1 MLEIGPLLC
10 DVMCEIKDKERIRL
24 FRKKK
29 QFQGWIFGFVWFL
42 SQTTP
47 NENGKT
53 FFLRISTKHRRRRI
67 WFVLWRLKLNWTIRI
82 HLYYCIS
89 FDKFVRVV
97 TLQNSFRIE
106 SRIECISSK
115 PKSVFHRPNSF
126 ATIVCLVSVNRFCW
140 FKPYNTIVFKIQIE
154 RVYICLAQQIAE
166 KIKHIRWILALL
178 SCCSVVWV
186 ANVQRKTREFA
197 CRLNCICSV
206 HKNYH
211 NLICKKIFL

>member
-10 DVMCEIKDKERIRL
+10 DVMCENKDKERIRL
-24 FRKKK
+24 FRKKNNFK
-29 QFQGWIFGFVWFL
+29 VESSVLFDFWARQPL
-42 SQTTP
+42 MKM
-47 NENGKT
+47 GKH

-154 RVYICLAQQIAE
+154 RVYICSAQQIAE

-178 SCCSVVWV
+178 SCCSVVWE